1 MRRYVLALAVLLAWP
16 AGAQELRIGFK
27 AAVDGADPHLN
38 FTPNRNVQLHVYEP
52 LVFQDEFMRPLPGAA
67 SSWRAIDDRAW
78 EFTLR
83 EGLTFHDGT
92 PVTAEDVVF
101 SIRRARAITGL
112 RTFVAQTRSIASA
125 EAVDARRVII
135 RTNGPAPL
143 LPNQMGVIAILSA
156 RAAEGAVEAD
166 FNGGRA
172 AIGTGPYRWGRLTP
186 GQDVVLE
193 RHATHWAPLPP
204 WQASSM
210 EGRLGMVLN
219 NVCCTGL

>member
-1 MRRYVLALAVLLAWP
+1 MRALAFALATLIALP
-16 AGAQELRIGFK
+16 ASAQELRIGFK

-52 LVFQDEFMRPLPGAA
+52 LVFQDEFLRPIPGAA
-67 SSWRAIDDRAW
+67 ASWRALDERTW

-112 RTFVAQTRSIASA
+112 RTFVAQTRSVASVEAA
-125 EAVDARRVII
+125 EARRVII

-156 RAAEGAVEAD
+156 RAAEGASEAD

-172 AIGTGPYRWGRLTP
+172 AIGTGPYRWTRLTP
-186 GQDVVLE
+186 SQTA
-193 RHATHWAPLPP
+193 RA
-204 WQASSM
+204 WQHFSPAMSM
-210 EGRLGMVLN
+210 
-219 NVCCTGL
+219 